1 MRSASTETGSRGGV
15 EADRVVPDVVA
26 VKRSDPVY
34 NAHGYLTK
42 VPVSAITPFL
52 EAFTSPGDV
61 VCDPFAGSGMTGVAA
76 AMSDRRVEL
85 RDISV
90 LGRHIGSGY
99 LNLVDPQELRA
110 AALRVADAVLDRFP
124 GVYEHSCSR
133 CDRAATLSRTVWS
146 VCFRCS
152 SCEGSVNFY
161 EALGA
166 AGWSK
171 ADMRCP
177 HCAEPF
183 STRTAT
189 RLGEAAVLDTV
200 KCTCSAHLLDQ
211 SPSPPLGHLDPSA
224 VSPPSAAILADRQMY
239 HASALGKH
247 GLSETSDFF
256 STRNLTI
263 LAALH
268 EEIADEGDAD
278 IADKLMFAFTAVLP
292 RASKRYQW
300 SKKRPLNA
308 SNATYYIAPVFYE
321 WNVLDLFLRKV
332 RAVAKSDGQIRAAR
346 DKIKVPGPI
355 SANYVIGSADELDLA
370 DGSVDYVFTDPPFGS
385 NLFYSDMS
393 LFQEAWL
400 GQFTE
405 HEREAVVDRKASVA
419 GRDFGHYEALLT
431 GALKEIHRVLKPSGW
446 LSLNFSNAKGE
457 LWALLQ
463 RAIDEASFVV
473 VPERISLLDKG
484 QRSVKGLASGF
495 ENVVTADLILSM
507 RKALP
512 GEVQPVTLPAADAVS
527 GSVGDALKG
536 GAPTPTHVYLQVIRS
551 FLRNRWDTSELD
563 ISTIGDELRQ
573 RGFDVDPATGRLV
586 HAGTPS
592 TLR

>member
-1 MRSASTETGSRGGV
+1 MRLVSAETAFRD
-15 EADRVVPDVVA
+15 EATAIGAVPDVVA

-42 VPVSAITPFL
+42 VPVSAIAPFL

-76 AMSDRRVEL
+76 AMSDRRAEL

-90 LGRHIGSGY
+90 LGHHIGSGY
-99 LNLVDPQELRA
+99 LTLVDPHVLMA
-110 AALRVADAVLDRFP
+110 AALRVADTVLDRFP
-124 GVYEHSCSR
+124 AVYEHSCDRCSR
-133 CDRAATLSRTVWS
+133 PATLSRTVWS
-146 VCFRCS
+146 VCFRCDA
-152 SCEGSVNFY
+152 CEGSVNFY
-161 EALGA
+161 DALGA

-183 STRTAT
+183 ATRTAM
-189 RLGEAAVLDTV
+189 RLGEVAVLDTV
-200 KCTCSAHLLDQ
+200 RCSCSAQLVDQ
-211 SPSPPLGHLDPSA
+211 PPTPPLGRLDSSS
-224 VSPPSAAILADRQMY
+224 VSPNSASIHADRQMY

-247 GLSETSDFF
+247 GLRETSDFF
-256 STRNLTI
+256 SSRNLTI

-268 EEIADEGDAD
+268 EEIRREQDAD
-278 IADKLMFAFTAVLP
+278 IGDKLMFAFTAILP

-321 WNVLDLFLRKV
+321 WNVLDLFLRKA
-332 RAVAKSDGQIRAAR
+332 RAVIKSDGQIRAAR
-346 DKIKVPGPI
+346 EQVNASGPI
-355 SANYVIGSADELDLA
+355 IANYSIGSADELDLA

-393 LFQEAWL
+393 LFHEAWL
-400 GQFTE
+400 GRFTA
-405 HEREAVVDRKASVA
+405 HEREAVVDRTASEG

-431 GALKEIHRVLKPSGW
+431 GALQEIHRVLKPSGW
-446 LSLNFSNAKGE
+446 LSMNFSNAKGE

-463 RAIDEASFVV
+463 RAIDEAGFVV
-473 VPERISLLDKG
+473 VPERISVLDKG

-512 GEVQPVTLPAADAVS
+512 GEVQPVVLPAEDAVS
-527 GSVGDALKG
+527 ISVSEALG
-536 GAPTPTHVYLQVIRS
+536 VAAPTPTHVYLQVIRS

-563 ISTIGDELRQ
+563 ITTIGDELRE
-573 RGFDVDPATGRLV
+573 RGYDVDPASGRLI
-586 HAGTPS
+586 HASG
-592 TLR
+592 